1 MIGWSDRVMSDRLL
15 EMVGITKS
23 FPGVKALDNVDF
35 DLLPGEVHA
44 LVGENGAG
52 KSTLMKV
59 LGGVYLPDAGEIRF
73 RNQVVRI
80 DSPIT
85 AQQLGISI
93 IHQERRLVPDLS
105 AAENVFL
112 GNLPRTRMGG
122 VDWNRLY
129 AKAKAY
135 LHDLLGVRFDLRTP
149 VSRLS
154 VAHQQLVEIAKAL
167 ALNPDII
174 IMDEP
179 TAPLTEAETE
189 QLFSII
195 RQLKADGVTIVYIS
209 HRLEELRQVCDRVTV
224 MRDGKR
230 VGQHDMK
237 SVSNSD
243 LVREMVG
250 REIGERFPRSKATV
264 GDVVLKVK
272 GLNARPRL
280 ENITFEVRRG
290 EVVGM
295 AGLVGAGRTELARC
309 LFGVDPF
316 DEGEIEVAGKKR
328 QIHSIQDAMAAG
340 IALVVEDRKN
350 QGLVLPMSVRHN
362 VTLASLGKVSKLGWI
377 SLGGEKSVVNKY
389 VSDLRIKTPGI
400 DQIVANLSGG
410 NQQKVVLA
418 KWLASE
424 FEVLILDE
432 PTVGIDV
439 GARVELYELI
449 NFLVE
454 SGKGVLLISSD
465 LNEILGM
472 SDRILVMSEGRLV
485 GNIPREDATG
495 ERIMEYA
502 TGGVGVGS

>member
-485 GNIPREDATG
+485 GNIPREEATG